1 MSHFINERA
10 RLVTESID
18 GYLQAIGPGK
28 LARLD
33 GFPHTKVLLRQ
44 DWDKSRVALISGG
57 GSGHEPSH
65 AGFIGEGMLT
75 AVVCGEVF
83 ASPSVDAVLGAI
95 CAVTGAPGCLLIVK
109 NYTGDRLN
117 FGLAAEK
124 ARQLGHQVELV
135 FVADDIALPEAP
147 HPRGVAG
154 TLLVH
159 KAAGHVAAR
168 GGSLAEVRAAAQ
180 DVAGAV
186 VSLGLAFATCTLP
199 GEAVRSRL
207 AAGQIELGLGIH
219 GEPGARV
226 IAAAEAKALV
236 ETLVNELRSRLPAAG
251 ALAALVNNL
260 GGTTPLEMNVL
271 TRELLGSEIGAR
283 IELIV
288 GPGPLMTALDM
299 HGASVS
305 LLPLDAA
312 RRERLL
318 SAVAADSWP
327 GARAVSAP
335 TVLPLPVMAQPVYR
349 GSEDAGRR
357 ALITAVG
364 QALQAH
370 EQELNQLDRT
380 IGDGDTGT
388 TFATAARDVLA
399 AMQRGELPLADAE
412 QLCLALGNRLGK
424 AMGGSSGV
432 LLSIFFTATG
442 TELRQKPDFVA
453 ALGRGLARMQAYG
466 GAQPG
471 DRTMI
476 DALAPA
482 ISALTQGGI
491 KAAAEAAESGAQ
503 ATATMNKARAGRAA
517 YVNAGNLAGV
527 RDPGAVAVAIA
538 FAAAAKACA

>member
-18 GYLQAIGPGK
+18 GYLQAIGPDK

-33 GFPHTKVLLRQ
+33 GFRHTKVLLRQ

-65 AGFIGEGMLT
+65 AGFLGEGMLT

-83 ASPSVDAVLGAI
+83 ASPSVDAVLSAI

-180 DVAGAV
+180 DVAEAV
-186 VSLGLAFATCTLP
+186 VSLGLAFDTCTLP
-199 GEAVRSRL
+199 GETVRSRL
-207 AAGQIELGLGIH
+207 ATGQIELGLGIH

-226 IAAAEAKALV
+226 MAAAGAAALV
-236 ETLVNELRSRLPAAG
+236 KTMVNELRSRLPATG
-251 ALAALVNNL
+251 ALAVLVNNL
-260 GGTTPLEMNVL
+260 GGSTPLEMNVL
-271 TRELLGSEIGAR
+271 TRELLRSEVGAR

-305 LLPLDAA
+305 LLPLDAV

-318 SAVAADSWP
+318 SAVVADSWP
-327 GARAVSAP
+327 GVRAFSAP

-349 GSEDAGRR
+349 SSEDAGRR
-357 ALITAVG
+357 ALITAIG

-370 EQELNQLDRT
+370 EQELNELDRT

-399 AMQRGELPLADAE
+399 AMQR
-412 QLCLALGNRLGK
+412 
-424 AMGGSSGV
+424 
-432 LLSIFFTATG
+432 TAAGRRGATVARPG
-442 TELRQKPDFVA
+442 QSVGQSDGRIQRRA
-453 ALGRGLARMQAYG
+453 ALDLLHRDGH
-466 GAQPG
+466 
-471 DRTMI
+471 RT
-476 DALAPA
+476 
-482 ISALTQGGI
+482 
-491 KAAAEAAESGAQ
+491 
-503 ATATMNKARAGRAA
+503 
-517 YVNAGNLAGV
+517 
-527 RDPGAVAVAIA
+527 
-538 FAAAAKACA
+538 

>member
-1 MSHFINERA
+1 MSHFINDRT

-18 GYLQAIGPGK
+18 GYLQTVEPGK

-33 GFPHTKVLLRQ
+33 GFPHTKVLVRQ
-44 DWDKSRVALISGG
+44 DWDKGRVALISGG

-65 AGFIGEGMLT
+65 AGFVGEGMLT

-83 ASPSVDAVLGAI
+83 ASPSVEAVLCAI

-124 ARQLGHQVELV
+124 ARQMGYEVELV
-135 FVADDIALPEAP
+135 FVADDVALPEAP

-154 TLLVH
+154 TLFVH

-180 DVAGAV
+180 DVAAAV
-186 VSLGLAFATCTLP
+186 VSLGLAFDTCTLP
-199 GEAVRSRL
+199 GEAARSRL

-226 IAAAEAKALV
+226 IAAAEAGSLV
-236 ETLVNELRSRLPAAG
+236 KTLVDGLRSRLPAAG

-271 TRELLGSEIGAR
+271 TRELLRSEIGPR
-283 IELIV
+283 IELMV

-327 GARAVSAP
+327 GARPVGAP
-335 TVLPLPVMAQPVYR
+335 TVLPLPVMAQPAFQ

-364 QALQAH
+364 LALQTH
-370 EQELNQLDRT
+370 EEELNALDRS

-388 TFATAARDVLA
+388 TFATAARNVLA
-399 AMQRGELPLADAE
+399 AMQRGELPLADPE
-412 QLCLALGNRLGK
+412 QLCLALGDLLGK

-442 TELRQKPDFVA
+442 TELRQKADFVA

-466 GAQPG
+466 GARPG

-482 ISALTQGGI
+482 IAGLFQGGV
-491 KAAAEAAESGAQ
+491 KAAAEAAVGGAQ
-503 ATATMNKARAGRAA
+503 ATASMGKARAGRAA

-527 RDPGAVAVAIA
+527 IDPGARAVAIA
-538 FAAAAKACA
+538 FVAAAKAGA